1 MHSTGDA
8 PAARRTGAA
17 GRWWFA
23 GFGAL
28 CIVVTVA
35 GFAPQSLANIRR
47 GADIPVELHVHGVLM
62 LLFLFAFVAQA
73 VLAARGNVALHRR
86 LGTYAALL
94 FAAAWLSQLVVLDS
108 AMRRESPFEF
118 PWLPYVL
125 TLGMVQTL
133 LLPALVVAA
142 LRMRNRPD
150 WHRRLM
156 AFVPLIAIQGA
167 LDRMAWLP
175 NLPLPSFWA
184 NGAWLYVLALPLLAF
199 DLATLRRVHPANLAG
214 FGVLTVY
221 NAVLGLVW
229 ASERYGDAF
238 RALWLRLYGA

>member
-1 MHSTGDA
+1 MPLTGDEM
-8 PAARRTGAA
+8 AARRTGAI

-23 GFGAL
+23 GFGVL
-28 CIVVTVA
+28 CLLVAVA
-35 GFAPQSLANIRR
+35 GFAPQSLAMIRR
-47 GADIPVELHVHGVLM
+47 GADIPVELHVHGALM
-62 LLFLFAFVAQA
+62 LLFLVAFVAQA
-73 VLAARGNVALHRR
+73 VLAGRGAVMLHRR
-86 LGTYAALL
+86 LGAYVALL
-94 FAAAWLSQLVVLDS
+94 FGLAWISQLVVMDS

-133 LLPALVVAA
+133 VLPALVVAA

-167 LDRMAWLP
+167 LDRMTWLP
-175 NLPLPSFWA
+175 DLPLPSFWA

-221 NAVLGLVW
+221 NTVLGLLW
-229 ASERYGDAF
+229 ASERYGDVF
-238 RALWLRLYGA
+238 RALWLRFYGT